1 MLRVVPSQK
10 QMSSNKDGRDWTTEI
25 IRLKN
30 LVEDLRAQ
38 TRRLEAVQKGIEKK
52 TWWAGGIL
60 AGLGVSVGAYIAWK
74 ILDKYGY

>member
-1 MLRVVPSQK
+1 M
-10 QMSSNKDGRDWTTEI
+10 
-25 IRLKN
+25 KN

-38 TRRLEAVQKGIEKK
+38 TGRLEKMQKGIEKK

-60 AGLGVSVGAYIAWK
+60 AGLGVSVGVYIAWK

>member
-1 MLRVVPSQK
+1 M
-10 QMSSNKDGRDWTTEI
+10 
-25 IRLKN
+25 KN

-38 TRRLEAVQKGIEKK
+38 TGRLEKMQKGIEKK

>member
-1 MLRVVPSQK
+1 M
-10 QMSSNKDGRDWTTEI
+10 SNKDGREWMTTEI

-38 TRRLEAVQKGIEKK
+38 TRRLEAVQKGIQRKA
-52 TWWAGGIL
+52 WWTGGIL
-60 AGLGVSVGAYIAWK
+60 GAFGVSGGAYIAWK

>member
-1 MLRVVPSQK
+1 
-10 QMSSNKDGRDWTTEI
+10 MSSNKDGRDWTTEV

-38 TRRLEAVQKGIEKK
+38 TGRLEKMQKGIEKK
-52 TWWAGGIL
+52 TWRASGIL

>member
-1 MLRVVPSQK
+1 M
-10 QMSSNKDGRDWTTEI
+10 SNKDGREWMTTEI

-38 TRRLEAVQKGIEKK
+38 TRRLEAVQKGIQRKAWG
-52 TWWAGGIL
+52 TGGIL
-60 AGLGVSVGAYIAWK
+60 GALGVSVGAYIAWK

>member
-60 AGLGVSVGAYIAWK
+60 AGLGVSVGADIAWK

>member
-1 MLRVVPSQK
+1 
-10 QMSSNKDGRDWTTEI
+10 MSSNKDGRDWTTEI

-38 TRRLEAVQKGIEKK
+38 TRRLEAVQKGIQKK
-52 TWWAGGIL
+52 AWWTGGIL

>member
-1 MLRVVPSQK
+1 
-10 QMSSNKDGRDWTTEI
+10 MSSNKDGREWMTTEI

-30 LVEDLRAQ
+30 LVDDLRAQ
-38 TRRLEAVQKGIEKK
+38 TRRLEAVQKGIQKK
-52 TWWAGGIL
+52 AWWTGGIL